1 MLPENVFEYVRLP
14 LQHVP
19 KSIALARFE
28 KLLFVTIFEP
38 ELKKM
43 IPIPLPEN
51 VLPVMVCPHTCSDP
65 ELDAVYSANPRLLE
79 AIPLN
84 VFPLTVVGLSD
95 LSWNHSPV

>member
-1 MLPENVFEYVRLP
+1 MLPENVFESVRLP
-14 LQHVP
+14 PQHVP

-28 KLLFVTIFEP
+28 KLFPVIVFEP

-51 VLPVMVCPHTCSDP
+51 VLPVMVCPPTCSDP
-65 ELDAVYSANPRLLE
+65 VPDTGYIANPRLLE

-84 VFPLTVVGLSD
+84 VFPLTVAGLSD
-95 LSWNHSPV
+95 LS